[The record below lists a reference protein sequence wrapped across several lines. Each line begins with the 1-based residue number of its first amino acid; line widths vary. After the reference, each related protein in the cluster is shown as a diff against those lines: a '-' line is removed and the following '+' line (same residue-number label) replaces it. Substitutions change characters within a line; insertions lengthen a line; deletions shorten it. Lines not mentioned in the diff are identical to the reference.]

1 MKLIAAVIGLGLC
14 LFTLAG
20 RAAENPLV
28 GTWKLKSY
36 VWTTTEGKIS
46 SVFGEHP
53 TGYLSYSADGRM
65 YAMGTAE
72 GRRVPHDIVP
82 SDAER
87 LELYKTMFAYAGTYS
102 VEPDKVVHHIDNSWN
117 QIWNGTDQ
125 IRFYKLAGNTLTITS
140 ARASS
145 PYDGQE
151 GQFVLLWEK
160 VEEAR

>member
-102 VEPDKVVHHIDNSWN
+102 V
-117 QIWNGTDQ
+117 
-125 IRFYKLAGNTLTITS
+125 
-140 ARASS
+140 
-145 PYDGQE
+145 
-151 GQFVLLWEK
+151 
-160 VEEAR
+160 